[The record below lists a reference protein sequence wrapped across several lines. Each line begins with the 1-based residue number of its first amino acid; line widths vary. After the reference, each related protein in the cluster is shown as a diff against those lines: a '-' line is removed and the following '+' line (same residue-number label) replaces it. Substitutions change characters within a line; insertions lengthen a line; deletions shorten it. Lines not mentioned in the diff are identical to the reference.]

1 MVQRSAVE
9 HIVLTDNKGKA
20 RPLAKTGAPTWGSFN
35 DRVARSLGDHS
46 QACAT
51 PLPHFGH

>member
-9 HIVLTDNKGKA
+9 HIVLTDKRGKGS
-20 RPLAKTGAPTWGSFN
+20 PLTKMGAPTWGSFN

-46 QACAT
+46 QTCAT

>member
-9 HIVLTDNKGKA
+9 HIVLTDKKGQTSPRA
-20 RPLAKTGAPTWGSFN
+20 VTGAPTWGSFN
-35 DRVARSLGDHS
+35 DRVARSLKGRS
-46 QACAT
+46 QASAP

>member
-9 HIVLTDNKGKA
+9 HIVLTGTTGKA
-20 RPLAKTGAPTWGSFN
+20 SPVTKTGAPTWGSLN
-35 DRVARSLGDHS
+35 DRVARSLGPHS

-51 PLPHFGH
+51 PLPQCGS

>member
-9 HIVLTDNKGKA
+9 HIVLTDKTGKA
-20 RPLAKTGAPTWGSFN
+20 SPVTKTGAPTWGSFN
-35 DRVARSLGDHS
+35 DRVARSLGPHS
-46 QACAT
+46 PACAT